1 MRIRTILVALATFS
15 FLLAG
20 TVSAQTRLIV
30 GGTTEASGLDPRRV
44 NDVPSFQR
52 IYTMFEPLLVFE
64 KDLSYR
70 PRLATS
76 WSFSED
82 GSEIT
87 FQLREGVLF
96 HHGTEFT
103 SADVKY
109 TIEWMTNPENPVLNR
124 QLWSSLAR
132 VETPDRYTVVVHLDP
147 VNVWALNA
155 LARLPIVP
163 ADLGDLDS
171 FPTDPKGT
179 GPFEFVEW
187 VRDDRLVVRKFANY
201 WDTDL
206 GNIDEVVIRS
216 IPEDAG
222 RLLAFEASEVDLY
235 HGQVVPIE
243 VPRLEASGN
252 VVSRTTG
259 LGWTYLGF
267 NQRVPELA
275 DARVRQAF
283 YHLLPAQAIVQRVY
297 NGIGTVSAGP
307 VAPESIYYSPNVPTY
322 PYDPERARA
331 LLAEAGYAN
340 GFTVRL
346 HTNAANAVRLLIAE
360 VLQFEA
366 AQVGI
371 TVEIVGEEF
380 GAFID
385 RVMSDNRDFELFI
398 LGWAGNVDPDYAT
411 YGLFKTG
418 ASNNYV
424 GYSNPRVD
432 ELLDLGRLTA
442 PESPES
448 IAIYQEVQDLLMAD
462 VPFAFINNTE
472 EIGLVQPWIQGWSV
486 HPYSSSTYMDLHKVT
501 KNR

>member
-1 MRIRTILVALATFS
+1 MRIRNILVALATLS
-15 FLLAG
+15 LLLAG
-20 TVSAQTRLIV
+20 AASAQTRLIV
-30 GGTTEASGLDPRRV
+30 GNISEAQGLDPRRV
-44 NDVPSFQR
+44 NDVYSFQR

-82 GSEIT
+82 GSAIT
-87 FQLREGVLF
+87 FQLREGVKF

-109 TIEWMTNPENPVLNR
+109 TIEWMTNEDNPVLNR

-132 VETPDRYTVVVHLDP
+132 VETPDPYTVVVHLDP

-163 ADLGDLDS
+163 ADVGDLDT

-187 VRDDRLVVRKFANY
+187 VRDDRLVVRRFADY

-206 GNIDEVVIRS
+206 GNVDEVVIRV
-216 IPEDAG
+216 IPEDAA
-222 RLLAFEASEVDLY
+222 RLLAFEANEIDLY

-243 VPRLEASGN
+243 VPRLEASGD
-252 VVSRTTG
+252 VVTRTTG

-267 NQRVPELA
+267 NQRVGELA

-283 YHLLPAQAIVQRVY
+283 YHLLPAEAIVERVY
-297 NGIGTVSAGP
+297 NGVGTVSVGP
-307 VAPESIYYSPNVPTY
+307 VPPESIYFSPTVPTY
-322 PYDPERARA
+322 PYDPEGARE
-331 LLAEAGYAN
+331 LLAEAGYAD

-346 HTNAANAVRLLIAE
+346 HTNSNNAVRMQIAE
-360 VLQFEA
+360 ILQFEA
-366 AQVGI
+366 AQVGVTI
-371 TVEIVGEEF
+371 EFTGEDF

-385 RVMSDNRDFELFI
+385 RILGEDRDFDLFI
-398 LGWAGNVDPDYAT
+398 LGWSGKVDPDYAT

-418 ASNNYV
+418 ASNNYT
-424 GYSNPRVD
+424 GYSNPAVD
-432 ELLDLGRLTA
+432 ELLDRGRVTEPA
-442 PESPES
+442 TPES

-462 VPFAFINNTE
+462 VPFAFFNNTE
-472 EIGLVQPWIQGWSV
+472 EIGLVQPWIEGWSV
-486 HPYSSSTYMDLHKVT
+486 HPYTSSTFMDLHKVT